1 MNTFIFFPLFF
12 GSILTMAGFIQFIYP
27 PKGINALYGYRT
39 SSSMKTK
46 ERWDFAQKYSSKLM
60 IKLGLIYI
68 SLALFGLFLK
78 EYEAI
83 ALAIHLPFMLVIFV
97 ILIYKTEKNLKSK
110 FT

>member
-1 MNTFIFFPLFF
+1 MNTFIFFPLLV
-12 GSILTMAGFIQFIYP
+12 GGILKMAGFIQFIYP

-60 IKLGLIYI
+60 IKLGLIYM
-68 SLALFGLFLK
+68 SSALFGLFLK
-78 EYEAI
+78 EHEAI